1 VDGNWE
7 WVPSTEST
15 LAAKTAFLFPG
26 QGAQS
31 VGMAA
36 ELCEKF
42 PVARER
48 FDQARE
54 QLGYDLLAI
63 CTGGPAEQLD
73 STAHSQP
80 AIYVASLAAMEQ
92 LDATHPE
99 VVDACVVT
107 AGLSL
112 GEYTALTFA
121 GALSFADGLA
131 VVAERG
137 AAMQDAA
144 EAEPSGMV
152 SILGMDL
159 ADIEAICKEAAAGE
173 TLSVANLLCPNNIVI
188 SGAVAACQRAADL
201 ADAGGAMRVIPLAVA
216 GAFHTDLMQS
226 AVERL
231 EAVLES
237 VDLRPPRIPVISNVD
252 AEPHDDPVEIRRLLG
267 EQVVSPVRWEDSM
280 KKLLADY
287 NVAACYEIGP
297 GRVLRGLLRRI
308 DRKMKC
314 ENATA

>member
-1 VDGNWE
+1 
-7 WVPSTEST
+7 
-15 LAAKTAFLFPG
+15 
-26 QGAQS
+26 
-31 VGMAA
+31 MAA